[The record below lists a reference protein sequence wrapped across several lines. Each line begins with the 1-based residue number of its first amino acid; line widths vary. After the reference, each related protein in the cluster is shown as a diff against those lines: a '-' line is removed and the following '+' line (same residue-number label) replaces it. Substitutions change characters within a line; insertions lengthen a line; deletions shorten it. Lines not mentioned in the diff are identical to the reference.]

1 MRSLHVYC
9 NATFRVKIWFSD
21 KHRQCSSSSAYGSD
35 IWATLSSDRTIHFFL
50 FLFSF
55 FLFLSPPWPLR
66 DAHRWESRARDPR
79 IFRFFFVCVYV
90 LWPFCVTLIAEN
102 FAPETLVF
110 CFFLGL
116 YVCPLAFAWRSLL
129 RISRQRPCMRD
140 TLTFSFTPPFF
151 LLNTQ
156 FFYSTRPVWGT
167 DTHFSF
173 PAPFLFT

>member
-1 MRSLHVYC
+1 M
-9 NATFRVKIWFSD
+9 
-21 KHRQCSSSSAYGSD
+21 
-35 IWATLSSDRTIHFFL
+35 DRL
-50 FLFSF
+50 L
-55 FLFLSPPWPLR
+55 LR
-66 DAHRWESRARDPR
+66 HARRWESRARDPR
-79 IFRFFFVCVYV
+79 VLGLFFFFFFLFSFFLVPLGLCVTLIAENLAPETLAFFVFFFVCVYV